1 MNSSWITNSIL
12 SQFYFFKPSHKPL
25 LCTDKCTN
33 KGRIKMRWYKE
44 KRTERI
50 EIRVEPALK
59 ELADDLARENNVS
72 LSDYVRTFL
81 VKEAKKYLKKI
92 KD

>member
-1 MNSSWITNSIL
+1 
-12 SQFYFFKPSHKPL
+12 
-25 LCTDKCTN
+25 
-33 KGRIKMRWYKE
+33 MRWYKE